1 MASPAK
7 KQPDAVADKVLKR
20 AEVGKVSISI
30 FFPCLTVFA
39 SSLLHH
45 HHPSA
50 FHPLPLL
57 LEPPA
62 PCSLDLE
69 TFCLQPLTMAPFF
82 SPSQMARRLQS
93 RLALAQFKT
102 KRGWEDLSLDVIE
115 PKYEE
120 ELRQHKAAIRRKRL
134 ADGEILSDSSSSA
147 SDLPYPTRAL
157 MSSPLKA
164 PLFSDAIGSSNGSS
178 AGVHRKRTYMS
189 SFDHDLNLLSSP
201 AKRYRLS
208 PTAHKSF
215 PSHNGSHSQLTQ
227 SSPLKPRRQPYFKTS
242 SGPDVSLF
250 PSSTRLDQSL
260 ASPNFAAPD
269 DDDDDDSLP
278 VHSFAVTA
286 ARSSPPSTPPMRN
299 RRLAPNVNNNAGNSD
314 KNGGR
319 SLESRDEGAQ
329 LLLYMKSSPTPAGLA
344 PRSLPHQMDPPS
356 TPPPKHLG
364 FTPQAM
370 ATPNLDNPMFPHTP
384 GQAFNF
390 ADYLNMTP
398 SPAQKTW
405 KTPNLLG
412 SAKTPRSVAR
422 RHLAFDQPA

>member
-1 MASPAK
+1 MASPS
-7 KQPDAVADKVLKR
+7 KQQPEAVADKVLKR
-20 AEVGKVSISI
+20 AEVGK
-30 FFPCLTVFA
+30 
-39 SSLLHH
+39 
-45 HHPSA
+45 
-50 FHPLPLL
+50 
-57 LEPPA
+57 
-62 PCSLDLE
+62 
-69 TFCLQPLTMAPFF
+69 
-82 SPSQMARRLQS
+82 MARRLQS

-164 PLFSDAIGSSNGSS
+164 PLFSDAIGSSSGSS
-178 AGVHRKRTYMS
+178 GRGKRTYLA
-189 SFDHDLNLLSSP
+189 SFENDLNMSSSP

-215 PSHNGSHSQLTQ
+215 PGHHVSWSDTRHSLNHP
-227 SSPLKPRRQPYFKTS
+227 SPNKPRRQPHFKTS
-242 SGPDVSLF
+242 TGPDVSLF
-250 PSSTRLDQSL
+250 PSTTRLERSMTAVNYTARNEEDHDL
-260 ASPNFAAPD
+260 
-269 DDDDDDSLP
+269 LP
-278 VHSFAVTA
+278 THSFQLAG
-286 ARSSPPSTPPMRN
+286 ARSSPPTTPVMGN
-299 RRLAPNVNNNAGNSD
+299 RRLGDRGADKNNA
-314 KNGGR
+314 K
-319 SLESRDEGAQ
+319 LEPRDEGAE
-329 LLLYMKSSPTPAGLA
+329 LLLFMKSSPTPAGLP
-344 PRSLPHQMDPPS
+344 PRSQMEAPS

-370 ATPNLDNPMFPHTP
+370 ATPNLDNPLFPHTP

-405 KTPNLLG
+405 KTPNPM
-412 SAKTPRSVAR
+412 SAAKTPRSVAR
-422 RHLAFDQPA
+422 RHFAAFDQAI

>member
-1 MASPAK
+1 
-7 KQPDAVADKVLKR
+7 
-20 AEVGKVSISI
+20 
-30 FFPCLTVFA
+30 
-39 SSLLHH
+39 
-45 HHPSA
+45 
-50 FHPLPLL
+50 
-57 LEPPA
+57 
-62 PCSLDLE
+62 
-69 TFCLQPLTMAPFF
+69 
-82 SPSQMARRLQS
+82 MARCLQS

-134 ADGEILSDSSSSA
+134 ADGEIFSDSSSSA

-157 MSSPLKA
+157 MSSPLKG

-178 AGVHRKRTYMS
+178 AGVHRKRTYNA
-189 SFDHDLNLLSSP
+189 SFDHDINFLSSP
-201 AKRYRLS
+201 TKRYRLS

-215 PSHNGSHSQLTQ
+215 SGSHGHGHVSWSDTRHGNHGQLTQ
-227 SSPLKPRRQPYFKTS
+227 SSPLKPRRQPHFKTS
-242 SGPDVSLF
+242 SGPDLSFF
-250 PSSTRLDQSL
+250 PSTNRLGQSL
-260 ASPNFAAPD
+260 ASANFAAPD
-269 DDDDDDSLP
+269 DDDDDDLLP
-278 VHSFAVTA
+278 THSFAVTA

-299 RRLAPNVNNNAGNSD
+299 RRLAPNNAHNGD
-314 KNGGR
+314 KNSGR
-319 SLESRDEGAQ
+319 SFEARDEGAQ
-329 LLLYMKSSPTPAGLA
+329 LLLFMKSSPTPVGLP
-344 PRSLPHQMDPPS
+344 PRSLPRQMDPPS

-405 KTPNLLG
+405 KTPNMLG

-422 RHLAFDQPA
+422 RRLAFD

>member
-1 MASPAK
+1 
-7 KQPDAVADKVLKR
+7 
-20 AEVGKVSISI
+20 
-30 FFPCLTVFA
+30 
-39 SSLLHH
+39 
-45 HHPSA
+45 
-50 FHPLPLL
+50 
-57 LEPPA
+57 
-62 PCSLDLE
+62 
-69 TFCLQPLTMAPFF
+69 
-82 SPSQMARRLQS
+82 MARRLQS

-134 ADGEILSDSSSSA
+134 ADGEILSDSSSNA

-201 AKRYRLS
+201 TKRYRLS

-215 PSHNGSHSQLTQ
+215 PGHHAHVSWSDTRHGSQGQLTQ
-227 SSPLKPRRQPYFKTS
+227 SSPLKPRRQPHFKTS
-242 SGPDVSLF
+242 SGPDVSFF
-250 PSSTRLDQSL
+250 PSTNRLGQSL
-260 ASPNFAAPD
+260 APPNFAAPD
-269 DDDDDDSLP
+269 DDDDDDDLLP

-286 ARSSPPSTPPMRN
+286 TRSSPPSTPPMRN
-299 RRLAPNVNNNAGNSD
+299 RRLAPNANNNVGNGD

-319 SLESRDEGAQ
+319 GFESRDEGAQ
-329 LLLYMKSSPTPAGLA
+329 LLLYMKSSPTPALA
-344 PRSLPHQMDPPS
+344 PRSQPQPMEPPS

-422 RHLAFDQPA
+422 RHLAFDQAA

>member
-1 MASPAK
+1 MGP
-7 KQPDAVADKVLKR
+7 V
-20 AEVGKVSISI
+20 
-30 FFPCLTVFA
+30 FF
-39 SSLLHH
+39 
-45 HHPSA
+45 
-50 FHPLPLL
+50 
-57 LEPPA
+57 
-62 PCSLDLE
+62 
-69 TFCLQPLTMAPFF
+69 Q
-82 SPSQMARRLQS
+82 PSQMARQLQS

-164 PLFSDAIGSSNGSS
+164 PLFSDAIGSSNGST
-178 AGVHRKRTYMS
+178 GHRKRTYIS
-189 SFDHDLNLLSSP
+189 SFDHDLNLSSSP
-201 AKRYRLS
+201 TKRYRLS

-215 PSHNGSHSQLTQ
+215 PAHVSWGDARHNPLTQ
-227 SSPLKPRRQPYFKTS
+227 SSPIKPRRQPHFKTS
-242 SGPDVSLF
+242 IGPDVSFF

-260 ASPNFAAPD
+260 TASTPNFAAPD
-269 DDDDDDSLP
+269 DDDEEFLP
-278 VHSFAVTA
+278 THSFAVTA
-286 ARSSPPSTPPMRN
+286 ARSSLPSTPPMRN
-299 RRLAPNVNNNAGNSD
+299 RRLATNNANANN
-314 KNGGR
+314 KNGGVAH
-319 SLESRDEGAQ
+319 ESREEVAQ
-329 LLLYMKSSPTPAGLA
+329 LLLDMKSSPTPASLP
-344 PRSLPHQMDPPS
+344 PRSVVGQMGQTGQMDPPS

-370 ATPNLDNPMFPHTP
+370 ATPNLDNPLFPHTP

-405 KTPNLLG
+405 KTPISMSG
-412 SAKTPRSVAR
+412 KTPRSVAR
-422 RHLAFDQPA
+422 RHFAFDQPA

>member
-1 MASPAK
+1 
-7 KQPDAVADKVLKR
+7 
-20 AEVGKVSISI
+20 
-30 FFPCLTVFA
+30 
-39 SSLLHH
+39 
-45 HHPSA
+45 
-50 FHPLPLL
+50 
-57 LEPPA
+57 
-62 PCSLDLE
+62 
-69 TFCLQPLTMAPFF
+69 
-82 SPSQMARRLQS
+82 MARRLQS

-134 ADGEILSDSSSSA
+134 ADGEILSDSSSNA

-189 SFDHDLNLLSSP
+189 SFEHDLSLLSSP
-201 AKRYRLS
+201 TKRYRLS
-208 PTAHKSF
+208 PTPNKSF
-215 PSHNGSHSQLTQ
+215 EGHHAHVSWSDTRHGSRGQLTQ
-227 SSPLKPRRQPYFKTS
+227 SSPLKPRRQPHFKTS
-242 SGPDVSLF
+242 SGPDVSF
-250 PSSTRLDQSL
+250 PSSTRLGQSL
-260 ASPNFAAPD
+260 ATPNFAALD
-269 DDDDDDSLP
+269 DDDDDDLLP

-299 RRLAPNVNNNAGNSD
+299 RRLAPNANNNAGNGD

-319 SLESRDEGAQ
+319 GFESRDEGAQ

-344 PRSLPHQMDPPS
+344 PRSQPLPMEPPS

-422 RHLAFDQPA
+422 RRLAFDQPA

>member
-1 MASPAK
+1 MSRSKNMMSPSK
-7 KQPDAVADKVLKR
+7 KQPEAVADKVLKR
-20 AEVGKVSISI
+20 AEVGK
-30 FFPCLTVFA
+30 
-39 SSLLHH
+39 
-45 HHPSA
+45 
-50 FHPLPLL
+50 
-57 LEPPA
+57 
-62 PCSLDLE
+62 
-69 TFCLQPLTMAPFF
+69 
-82 SPSQMARRLQS
+82 MARRLQS

-115 PKYEE
+115 PKFEE

-164 PLFSDAIGSSNGSS
+164 PLFSDAIGSSNGST
-178 AGVHRKRTYMS
+178 GHRKRTYLS
-189 SFDHDLNLLSSP
+189 TFENDLNFSSSP

-215 PSHNGSHSQLTQ
+215 PGHHVSWSNSRNSLVQ
-227 SSPLKPRRQPYFKTS
+227 SSPLKPRRQTHFKTS
-242 SGPDVSLF
+242 TGPDVSFF
-250 PSSTRLDQSL
+250 PSSTRLDRSMTT
-260 ASPNFAAPD
+260 PNFAVPDED
-269 DDDDDDSLP
+269 DDDLLP
-278 VHSFAVTA
+278 SHSFQLSGT
-286 ARSSPPSTPPMRN
+286 RSSPPTTPVMGN
-299 RRLAPNVNNNAGNSD
+299 RRLAPRNAD

-319 SLESRDEGAQ
+319 LESRDEGAE
-329 LLLYMKSSPTPAGLA
+329 LLLYMKSSPTPAGLP
-344 PRSLPHQMDPPS
+344 PRSQMEPPS

-370 ATPNLDNPMFPHTP
+370 ATPNLDNPLFPHTP

-405 KTPNLLG
+405 KTPIGLG

-422 RHLAFDQPA
+422 RHLAFDQAL